1 MIKNLNLNKIFTVLL
16 FITAALSFTFA
27 QSNGNQ
33 NNIPN
38 GCEIALQLDFGNQS
52 ASNPIGVEQ
61 NWKSLSLI
69 GLLVSFFL
77 LIFAYLIGKSLDSPQ
92 LIARAKTDMVQ
103 VAVTA
108 IMLGVLYSILLFICS
123 IDASQFGFNFTSF
136 FDGARMY
143 LEYSRASALNA
154 YLKCTNAMMIITGLS
169 TFNINNPNFIDLGA
183 FLHIGVYFKP
193 FAGYGITIGA
203 LNWFASLVQ
212 LSYSLTTGFIV
223 VLDAIQLYFLNLL
236 LPAGVVMR
244 CFSPTRDFGGVLIA
258 ISVGLFLFY
267 PLLFSFSYMIIGQP
281 DPNVGLPDMDW
292 ESEINSAV
300 VKSVALSTVPLGS
313 LVTIYNSLFGKGGEA
328 IDRLN
333 EAYEAIGGVIL
344 YIFILPAI
352 NWIILAAIVRELSKA
367 LGQEV
372 DISGLA
378 RMI

>member
-1 MIKNLNLNKIFTVLL
+1 MRFEHILYLALQLLIILLNPVH
-16 FITAALSFTFA
+16 A
-27 QSNGNQ
+27 QTNTNQ
-33 NNIPN
+33 DNMPN
-38 GCEIALQLDFGNQS
+38 GCEVALLLDFGNQS
-52 ASNPIGVEQ
+52 NSAIGVEQ
-61 NWKSLSLI
+61 NWKSLSFI
-69 GLLVSFFL
+69 GLLVSLFL

-92 LIARAKTDMVQ
+92 LIARAKTDMIQ
-103 VAVTA
+103 VVVTA

-203 LNWFASLVQ
+203 LNWFSSLVQ
-212 LSYSLTTGFIV
+212 LSYSLITGYIV

-236 LPAGVVMR
+236 LPAGVVLR
-244 CFSPTRDFGGVLIA
+244 CFSPTRDLGGVLIA
-258 ISVGLFLFY
+258 ISVGLFFFY

-300 VKSVALSTVPLGS
+300 AKSVALSAAPLGS
-313 LVTIYNSLFGKGGEA
+313 LITIYNSLFGKGGEA

-333 EAYEAIGGVIL
+333 EAYIATGGVIL
-344 YIFILPAI
+344 YVFILPAI
-352 NWIILAAIVRELSKA
+352 NWIILIAIVRELSKA

>member
-1 MIKNLNLNKIFTVLL
+1 MIKTRSISILSLTLL
-16 FITAALSFTFA
+16 FLIASSNSIYA
-27 QSNGNQ
+27 QSNTNQ
-33 NNIPN
+33 NNVPN
-38 GCEIALQLDFGNQS
+38 GCEVALLLDFGNQS
-52 ASNPIGVEQ
+52 SSAIGVEQ

-77 LIFAYLIGKSLDSPQ
+77 LVVAYLIGKSLDSPQ

-103 VAVTA
+103 LAVTA

-300 VKSVALSTVPLGS
+300 VKAVALSTVPLGS
-313 LVTIYNSLFGKGGEA
+313 LITIYTSLFGRGGEA

-333 EAYEAIGGVIL
+333 GAYEATGGVIL
-344 YIFILPAI
+344 YVFILPAI

>member
-1 MIKNLNLNKIFTVLL
+1 MKKGFKHILYLALLLLIILLNPVH
-16 FITAALSFTFA
+16 A
-27 QSNGNQ
+27 QTNTNQ
-33 NNIPN
+33 DNVPN
-38 GCEIALQLDFGNQS
+38 GCEVALLLDFGNQS
-52 ASNPIGVEQ
+52 NSAIGVEQ
-61 NWKSLSLI
+61 NWKSLSFI
-69 GLLVSFFL
+69 GLLVSLFL

-92 LIARAKTDMVQ
+92 LIARAKTDMIQ
-103 VAVTA
+103 VVVTA

-203 LNWFASLVQ
+203 LNWFSSLVQ
-212 LSYSLTTGFIV
+212 LSYSLITGYIV

-236 LPAGVVMR
+236 LPAGVVLR
-244 CFSPTRDFGGVLIA
+244 CFSPTRDLGGVLIA
-258 ISVGLFLFY
+258 ISVGLFFFY

-281 DPNVGLPDMDW
+281 DPNVRLPDMDW

-300 VKSVALSTVPLGS
+300 AKSVALSSVPLGS
-313 LVTIYNSLFGKGGEA
+313 LVTIFNSLFGKGGEA

-333 EAYEAIGGVIL
+333 EAYIATGSVIL
-344 YIFILPAI
+344 YVFILPAI
-352 NWIILAAIVRELSKA
+352 NWIILVAIIRELSKA

>member
-1 MIKNLNLNKIFTVLL
+1 MKMRFEHILYLALQLLIILLNPVH
-16 FITAALSFTFA
+16 A
-27 QSNGNQ
+27 QTNTNQ
-33 NNIPN
+33 DNMPN
-38 GCEIALQLDFGNQS
+38 GCEVALLLDFGNQS
-52 ASNPIGVEQ
+52 NSAIGVEQ
-61 NWKSLSLI
+61 NWKSLSFI
-69 GLLVSFFL
+69 GLLVSLFL

-92 LIARAKTDMVQ
+92 LIARAKTDMIQ
-103 VAVTA
+103 VVVTA

-203 LNWFASLVQ
+203 LNWFSSLVQ
-212 LSYSLTTGFIV
+212 LSYSLITGYIV

-236 LPAGVVMR
+236 LPAGVVLR
-244 CFSPTRDFGGVLIA
+244 CFSPTRDLGGVLIA
-258 ISVGLFLFY
+258 ISVGLFFFY

-300 VKSVALSTVPLGS
+300 AKSVALSAAPLGS
-313 LVTIYNSLFGKGGEA
+313 LITIYNSLFGKGGEA

-333 EAYEAIGGVIL
+333 EAYIATGGVIL
-344 YIFILPAI
+344 YVFILPAI
-352 NWIILAAIVRELSKA
+352 NWIILIAIVRELSKA

>member
-1 MIKNLNLNKIFTVLL
+1 MRFEHILYLALQLLIILLNPVH
-16 FITAALSFTFA
+16 A
-27 QSNGNQ
+27 QTNTNQ
-33 NNIPN
+33 DNMPN
-38 GCEIALQLDFGNQS
+38 GCEVALLLDFGNQS
-52 ASNPIGVEQ
+52 NSAIGVEQ
-61 NWKSLSLI
+61 NWKSLSFI
-69 GLLVSFFL
+69 GLLVSLFL

-92 LIARAKTDMVQ
+92 LIARAKTDMIQ
-103 VAVTA
+103 VVVTA

-203 LNWFASLVQ
+203 LNWFSSLVQ
-212 LSYSLTTGFIV
+212 LSYSLITGYIV

-236 LPAGVVMR
+236 LPAGVVLR
-244 CFSPTRDFGGVLIA
+244 CFSPTRDLGGVLIA
-258 ISVGLFLFY
+258 ISVGLFFFY

-300 VKSVALSTVPLGS
+300 AKSVALSAAPLGS
-313 LVTIYNSLFGKGGEA
+313 LITIYNSLFGKGGEA

-333 EAYEAIGGVIL
+333 EAYIATGGVIL
-344 YIFILPAI
+344 YVFILPAI
-352 NWIILAAIVRELSKA
+352 NWIILVAIVRELSKA